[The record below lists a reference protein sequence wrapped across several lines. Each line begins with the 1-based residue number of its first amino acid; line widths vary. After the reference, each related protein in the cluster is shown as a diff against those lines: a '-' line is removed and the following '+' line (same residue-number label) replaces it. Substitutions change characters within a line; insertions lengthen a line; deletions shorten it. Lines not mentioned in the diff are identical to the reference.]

1 MKITSVE
8 LKKVCGLTS
17 QITDMKLPEI
27 ILAGRSNVGKSSF
40 VNAVT
45 GRKSLA
51 RISGTPGKTRTINYY
66 EVNNKIFLVDL
77 PGYGYAKC
85 SGAERKKWA
94 MLIEHYLHTSQNIVA
109 YFMLLDVRRQPSADD
124 MMMYQWIRDC
134 GGMPTIIV
142 TKIDKIKKSELEYRI
157 DSIRKDLDGEEDIT
171 FIPFS
176 ALNKDGVEAVRGNIG
191 SYIH

>member
-1 MKITSVE
+1 MKINNVE

-51 RISGTPGKTRTINYY
+51 RISGAPGKTRTINYY
-66 EVNNKIFLVDL
+66 EINNKIYLVDL

-109 YFMLLDVRRQPSADD
+109 YFMLLDVRRQPSTDD
-124 MMMYQWIRDC
+124 ITMYQWIRDC
-134 GGMPTIIV
+134 GGLPTIII
-142 TKIDKIKKSELEYRI
+142 TKIDKIKKSELEYRV
-157 DSIRKDLDGEEDIT
+157 DSIRKDLNCGEDII

-176 ALNKDGVEAVRGNIG
+176 AFSKDGIEAVRGQIG
-191 SYIH
+191 SYIY